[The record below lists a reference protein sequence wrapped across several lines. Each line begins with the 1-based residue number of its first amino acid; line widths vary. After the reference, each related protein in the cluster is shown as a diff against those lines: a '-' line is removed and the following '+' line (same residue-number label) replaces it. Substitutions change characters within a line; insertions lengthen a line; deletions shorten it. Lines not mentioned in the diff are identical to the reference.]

1 MNIAKWLCIAAIF
14 SAILLTVLAQA
25 GVFRA
30 PTGPDSIYPEGLI
43 VDEVLEQLDLLTQ
56 DGIEPFFLAVGL
68 IKPHLPFACPAKYF
82 DLYDGVELPPTPHP
96 DTPTDVATSHE
107 SSEFSANISWI

>member
-43 VDEVLEQLDLLTQ
+43 VDEALEQLDLLTQ
-56 DGIEPFFLAVGL
+56 DGIEPFFLAIGL
-68 IKPHLPFACPAKYF
+68 IKPHPPFACPKKYF
-82 DLYDGVELPPTPHP
+82 DLYDGVELPPFFIQISPQVYQP
-96 DTPTDVATSHE
+96 SMNLPSFFANTS
-107 SSEFSANISWI
+107 